1 MFITIYGARKMA
13 DILKVHS
20 KKCLPATKEYFLLTI
35 PRENDIILFSIL
47 IFVIIAGF
55 IVSFCKI
62 DDVVKA
68 KGIVRVRENVSS
80 VENMVSGKISAI
92 YFERGQKVEAGD
104 TLYTMDTE
112 MLDLQKKNLVRQ
124 EKDIEQKL
132 NDSKLLRSS
141 LEANKNLCGKSNQKA
156 WYRFE
161 TYLNQKKELEI
172 RLSLA
177 LTAYK
182 LEKEKPLAFTNQTVL
197 EQKEMELNY
206 ARSALEAFVS
216 NFSSTINSEVYEYD
230 LALERNRTEK
240 EALSKQYE
248 YLNVTAPV
256 SGFVQEF
263 SSLNVGDF
271 LEKGAKVVNII
282 PDNSSAFRVEISVAP
297 KDMGKI
303 GDGLSVK
310 YRLPAF
316 PFFEYKGAE
325 GKITSVDPDIR
336 KTADE
341 KYYYCVYADIDKS
354 EFANRKGKSY
364 PIKSGLEAEARIV
377 LERDTILKL
386 FLRKMDFLN

>member
-1 MFITIYGARKMA
+1 M
-13 DILKVHS
+13 
-20 KKCLPATKEYFLLTI
+20 
-35 PRENDIILFSIL
+35 
-47 IFVIIAGF
+47 
-55 IVSFCKI
+55 
-62 DDVVKA
+62 
-68 KGIVRVRENVSS
+68 
-80 VENMVSGKISAI
+80 
-92 YFERGQKVEAGD
+92 
-104 TLYTMDTE
+104 
-112 MLDLQKKNLVRQ
+112 
-124 EKDIEQKL
+124 
-132 NDSKLLRSS
+132 
-141 LEANKNLCGKSNQKA
+141 
-156 WYRFE
+156 
-161 TYLNQKKELEI
+161 
-172 RLSLA
+172 
-177 LTAYK
+177 
-182 LEKEKPLAFTNQTVL
+182 
-197 EQKEMELNY
+197 
-206 ARSALEAFVS
+206 
-216 NFSSTINSEVYEYD
+216 
-230 LALERNRTEK
+230 
-240 EALSKQYE
+240 
-248 YLNVTAPV
+248 TAPV

-282 PDNSSAFRVEISVAP
+282 PDNSSAFRVEISVSP